1 MIKLRKKYKEL
12 NLLVKKKQS
21 IKLWQY
27 MPIFSSKKGTTV
39 GKETTKN
46 IIFYTHTIL
55 PLVIYSTAKQT
66 VVIINCMFQNYG
78 QTLRY

>member
-21 IKLWQY
+21 IKPRQN
-27 MPIFSSKKGTTV
+27 MPIFNSKKVITV
-39 GKETTKN
+39 DKKTPKN

-55 PLVIYSTAKQT
+55 LLVIYNTEKQT
-66 VVIINCMFQNYG
+66 VVIIFEM
-78 QTLRY
+78 

>member
-21 IKLWQY
+21 IKPRQN
-27 MPIFSSKKGTTV
+27 MPIFNSKKVITV
-39 GKETTKN
+39 DKKTPKN

-55 PLVIYSTAKQT
+55 LLVIYNTEKQT
-66 VVIINCMFQNYG
+66 VVIINC
-78 QTLRY
+78 